1 MNPQFLLLAG
11 GLGALSAV
19 LHTSLLTGS
28 PAAFV
33 LAYLAQLPLL
43 AAGLW
48 MGMSAVGIAVAVG
61 LLAAFAGGGFVF
73 AIAYFLANA
82 APAFLVVRQALL
94 WRPTKDGGPNGG
106 IEFYPLGNILMMLVG
121 LVAVLFAGMIF
132 AFSGQAGGLEGTIQR
147 FIVEAFQ
154 TIRAPGLDAARLE
167 PFAEGLARVFPGIV
181 GVSWLLM
188 TVANAALAQGLVSR
202 FATPQRPSPSIV
214 DLDLPAALLGLV
226 AIFAIGSLLSGLGGF
241 VSRNMIVVFVAV
253 YALAGFGV
261 LHALVAKLKWRGLA
275 LGASYGA
282 VIVFGW
288 PIAVVAILGLIEPLT
303 HLKARA
309 MGRAPTGTQE

>member
-1 MNPQFLLLAG
+1 MNPQILLLAG

-28 PAAFV
+28 PASFV
-33 LAYLAQLPLL
+33 LAYLAQLPLF

-48 MGMSAVGIAVAVG
+48 MGTSAVGVAVAVG

-82 APAFLVVRQALL
+82 APTFLVVRQALL
-94 WRPTKDGGPNGG
+94 WRPTRDGGV
-106 IEFYPLGNILMMLVG
+106 EFYPLGNILLMLVG

-132 AFSGQAGGLEGTIQR
+132 AFSGAPGGLEGALKR

-154 TIRAPGLDAARLE
+154 SIRAPGLDGARFE
-167 PFAEGLARVFPGIV
+167 PFAEGIARVFPGIV

-202 FATPQRPSPSIV
+202 FAKPQRPSPSIV
-214 DLDLPAALLGLV
+214 ELDLPVALLGLV
-226 AIFAIGSLLSGLGGF
+226 AIFAIGSILPGLGGF

-253 YALAGFGV
+253 YALVGFGV
-261 LHALVAKLKWRGLA
+261 LHALVAKLQWRGLA

-309 MGRAPTGTQE
+309 LGRAPTGTQE